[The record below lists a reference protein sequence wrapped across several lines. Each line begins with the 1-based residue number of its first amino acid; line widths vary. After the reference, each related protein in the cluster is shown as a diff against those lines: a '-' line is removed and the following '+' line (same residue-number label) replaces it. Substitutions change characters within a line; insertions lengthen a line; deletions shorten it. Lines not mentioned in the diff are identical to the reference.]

1 MTTGESNLT
10 IINNMWFDK
19 NYGFKT
25 ALGFQ
30 NWVKVAYFR
39 KTISK
44 GIGKYLIGYF
54 GIAESTMWNLVMN
67 TSSWLVTRSNQ
78 NMGIV
83 TSPQLYFKRSSATT
97 RPAPTGTFAH
107 CSGAQKRSPA

>member
-1 MTTGESNLT
+1 VTAGENNLT

-19 NYGFKT
+19 NYGFKS

-54 GIAESTMWNLVMN
+54 GVSEKTMSNLVMDPN
-67 TSSWLVTRSNQ
+67 SWLVTRSNQ
-78 NMGIV
+78 DMGSL
-83 TSPQLYFKRSSATT
+83 T
-97 RPAPTGTFAH
+97 
-107 CSGAQKRSPA
+107 